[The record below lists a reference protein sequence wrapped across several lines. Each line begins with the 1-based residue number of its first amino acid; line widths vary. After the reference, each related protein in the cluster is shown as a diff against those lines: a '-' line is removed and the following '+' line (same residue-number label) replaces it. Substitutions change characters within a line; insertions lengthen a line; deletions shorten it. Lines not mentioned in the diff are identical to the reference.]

1 PPRRGAAPGRS
12 RSTGSPDTRRSP
24 RRGSPRA
31 ASGPRRSAA
40 ACADATRGDRPPC
53 PPESTAPGARRGPSG
68 GGSSHPAPR
77 TPDPMSSPQQRVHE
91 ATRRLL
97 DLLEHGESLSPEA
110 IELRCELAVA
120 TAEAGHLDDSYYQVE
135 ELL

>member
-1 PPRRGAAPGRS
+1 M
-12 RSTGSPDTRRSP
+12 ST
-24 RRGSPRA
+24 
-31 ASGPRRSAA
+31 
-40 ACADATRGDRPPC
+40 
-53 PPESTAPGARRGPSG
+53 
-68 GGSSHPAPR
+68 
-77 TPDPMSSPQQRVHE
+77 PQQRVHE

-135 ELL
+135 ELLKDARREHGPDHPSVARAREAVEAVRAIGMRAAEG